1 RQVLAGGRDVRSL
14 TANGS
19 QANDQSVSREYLG
32 RRLALTAKAMRE
44 DFDTALSAVGGS
56 LSTWIVLRH
65 AQSGTGFSQ
74 RELAAALAIE
84 GSTLVRHLDRLEAA
98 GLIERK
104 RDPVDR
110 RVTRVTVT
118 AEGQRHL
125 QAMTEVA
132 DRSEREVRRVVT
144 RDEYR
149 TVMDAL

>member
-1 RQVLAGGRDVRSL
+1 
-14 TANGS
+14 
-19 QANDQSVSREYLG
+19 
-32 RRLALTAKAMRE
+32 MRE
-44 DFDTALSAVGGS
+44 EFDAALVAVGGS

-65 AQSGTGFSQ
+65 AQSGTLPSQGVLSQ

-125 QAMTEVA
+125 EAMTEVA
-132 DRSEREVRRVVT
+132 DRSERDVRRVLT

-149 TVMDAL
+149 TVMGALAKLQAHADARADERKTHVNRAV